1 MKLPRLIAA
10 SCAAM
15 LALGTAASMAA
26 DPIVIGVSIAQSP
39 PGSVVQGTQVKDGVE
54 IVTKIINDKGGVL
67 GRPLEI
73 VYEDNQGIP
82 EKGRAAAEK
91 LIARDKVVAITGGHQ
106 SSVCLAEIEVAH
118 RYKMPYVNTNC
129 WSDDV
134 RAKGYPE
141 VFNPGNYNTRV
152 SSAMADTIAALKVK
166 RVVAFAENTD
176 YGIGQAK
183 LLGDFLKKAAPDTE
197 YKYVA
202 LDRAGKDFTPAV
214 LPLRANPPDV
224 VVNIM
229 LPPAAYILMN
239 QLYEQGVAPSAQTW
253 LYDGAGIAD
262 YPDFWQNVKK
272 AGKYMLAFGLYHP
285 PDADARAGQ
294 ASRADLPAAEQ
305 VRAQSPDLPGRR
317 FGAADRPRHRAGQ
330 VDRQRGDHQGPAG
343 HGIRRHA
350 RQVPLLAG
358 CRLQIPA
365 VGRHPLRHV
374 PADRDRPAAE
384 QDHADPGI
392 GPAAGHRQGRQA
404 GPVTAGRA
412 RPSRRAPFQAPAGPR
427 RRQSTGA
434 LLCSQWT
441 CSSTA

>member
-67 GRPLEI
+67 GRPLKI

-262 YPDFWQNVKK
+262 YPDFWQNVKE

-285 PDADARAGQ
+285 LMPMPELGKQVGQIYQQQSKSEPNRLIFQAADSVLLIARAIEQAKSTDSAAIIKALQDMEFEGTRGKFRFSQDAGYKYQQWVDIPYVTYQLTEIDQPLSKTTLIQ
-294 ASRADLPAAEQ
+294 ASGRPLDIAKAVKPA
-305 VRAQSPDLPGRR
+305 R
-317 FGAADRPRHRAGQ
+317 
-330 VDRQRGDHQGPAG
+330 
-343 HGIRRHA
+343 
-350 RQVPLLAG
+350 
-358 CRLQIPA
+358 
-365 VGRHPLRHV
+365 
-374 PADRDRPAAE
+374 
-384 QDHADPGI
+384 
-392 GPAAGHRQGRQA
+392 
-404 GPVTAGRA
+404 
-412 RPSRRAPFQAPAGPR
+412 
-427 RRQSTGA
+427 
-434 LLCSQWT
+434 
-441 CSSTA
+441 

>member
-262 YPDFWQNVKK
+262 YPDFWQNVKE

-285 PDADARAGQ
+285 LMPMPELGKQVGQIYQQQSKSEPNRLIFQAADSVLLIARAIEQAKSTDSAAIIKALQDMEFEGTRGKFRFSQDAGYKYQQWVDIPYVTYQLTEIDQPLSKTTLIQ
-294 ASRADLPAAEQ
+294 ASGQPLDIAKAVKPA
-305 VRAQSPDLPGRR
+305 R
-317 FGAADRPRHRAGQ
+317 
-330 VDRQRGDHQGPAG
+330 
-343 HGIRRHA
+343 
-350 RQVPLLAG
+350 
-358 CRLQIPA
+358 
-365 VGRHPLRHV
+365 
-374 PADRDRPAAE
+374 
-384 QDHADPGI
+384 
-392 GPAAGHRQGRQA
+392 
-404 GPVTAGRA
+404 
-412 RPSRRAPFQAPAGPR
+412 
-427 RRQSTGA
+427 
-434 LLCSQWT
+434 
-441 CSSTA
+441 

>member
-15 LALGTAASMAA
+15 LALGAAASMAA
-26 DPIVIGVSIAQSP
+26 DAPIVIGVSIAQSP

-54 IVTKIINDKGGVL
+54 IITKIINDKGGVL
-67 GRPLEI
+67 GRPLKVI
-73 VYEDNQGIP
+73 YEDNQGIP

-262 YPDFWQNVKK
+262 YPDFWQNVKE

-285 PDADARAGQ
+285 LMPMPELGKQVGQIYQQQSKSEPNRLIFQAADSVLLIARAIEQAKSTDSAAIIKALQQMEFEGTRGKFRFSQDAGYKYQQWVDIPYVTYQLTEIDQPLSKTTLIQ
-294 ASRADLPAAEQ
+294 ASGQPLDIAKAVKPA
-305 VRAQSPDLPGRR
+305 R
-317 FGAADRPRHRAGQ
+317 
-330 VDRQRGDHQGPAG
+330 
-343 HGIRRHA
+343 
-350 RQVPLLAG
+350 
-358 CRLQIPA
+358 
-365 VGRHPLRHV
+365 
-374 PADRDRPAAE
+374 
-384 QDHADPGI
+384 
-392 GPAAGHRQGRQA
+392 
-404 GPVTAGRA
+404 
-412 RPSRRAPFQAPAGPR
+412 
-427 RRQSTGA
+427 
-434 LLCSQWT
+434 
-441 CSSTA
+441 